1 MERAS
6 SPARRP
12 NSPTRKLGG
21 AGAWCAAL
29 AFAVVAHAQMTIPTT
44 GVVPAGV
51 LDRSLILG
59 DDLADFQSM
68 WASPLNPVQQG
79 WRNQINGVAN
89 GSITGTPPA
98 TFSAA
103 ASQAG
108 IAEAAALRYAMT
120 GTASDLAKVVSALL
134 VADVPPDSSGNS
146 FIIRPE
152 VVTSYLSAYDFI
164 RGAPLADLPV
174 STRAAIEAR
183 LTTLTASLSNGNQT
197 LSNARGKIGGTRA
210 LAGVVLQNQ
219 ALLDE
224 GLSDLNAHFGYS
236 TTDDGWFT
244 DAPGPYLNYTLRHIS
259 LFARAYEQGSGV
271 DLYPNLDPYIQTTLG
286 MRLPDGSSPNVSNG
300 LAVRAA
306 VYALAPTTDPE
317 SAASALWHLTS
328 GLPANYN
335 GYAGTNVFNNTSS
348 PASFFALINFA
359 KTAPAPPDA
368 SPTYLADG
376 QSKVSVFRNDW
387 STTSDYLLLS
397 PGIDSP
403 ASTFDIS
410 GFLLVLPAF
419 HSHNDSMEIL
429 LASKGQYIL
438 VAPGYERTDLSNSP
452 AGFTPKNSDWH
463 NVVLVDG
470 NVGVVADPVQSPILG
485 RTRRPED
492 FVHTNRLDS
501 TEFGDY
507 RGVGDFASLET
518 EYNQTAVRRSIAHPN
533 EDYFVV
539 ADRMQSDSSHAYGFN
554 LVGRGAQTVLVDS
567 ADRME
572 VMWESG
578 GSMVIEHLFSTHS
591 MTLSTEPR
599 SMHYGFNQ
607 FETTRRM
614 LAEINGENAL
624 FLSVLETGWAGQGS
638 SLAIT
643 RLATSADAIGVL
655 IEHATSGWTDTVLT
669 QLGHEVR
676 TAGDVASDANYAY
689 VRRAAGGLLESAML
703 AEGTALWLDGDLVFD
718 LSDRGALSLLF
729 DLDLVLGTV
738 SADGWIAG
746 TTLAIY
752 GRGPISGAWLDG
764 APIGFS
770 NAPGYGSVE
779 ISGGGA
785 LRIEFGVVP
794 ETGSLTLAGVACAA
808 AGALF
813 LRRRGPKP
821 QDALAV

>member
-1 MERAS
+1 
-6 SPARRP
+6 
-12 NSPTRKLGG
+12 
-21 AGAWCAAL
+21 
-29 AFAVVAHAQMTIPTT
+29 MTMPTT

-59 DDLADFQSM
+59 DDLADFQAM
-68 WASPLNPVQQG
+68 WANPLNPVQQG
-79 WRNQINGVAN
+79 WRNQINSAAN
-89 GSITGTPPA
+89 GAISGTPPA

-120 GTASDLAKVVSALL
+120 GGASDLAKVVAALL
-134 VADVPPDSSGNS
+134 AADVPPDGSGNA

-164 RGAPLADLPV
+164 RGAPLADLPL
-174 STRAAIEAR
+174 STRAAIETR
-183 LTTLTASLSNGNQT
+183 LTTLAASLSNGNQT

-236 TTDDGWFT
+236 TTDDGWFA
-244 DAPGPYLNYTLRHIS
+244 DAPGHYLNYTLRHIS

-271 DLYPNLDPYIQTTLG
+271 DVYPHLDPYIQATIG
-286 MRLPDGSSPNVSNG
+286 MRLPDGSTPNVSNG
-300 LAVRAA
+300 LVRRAA
-306 VYALAPTTDPE
+306 VYALAPTTDPD
-317 SAASALWHLTS
+317 SAAAALWHLTA

-335 GYAGTNVFNNTSS
+335 GYAETNVFNNTIS

-359 KTAPAPPDA
+359 RTSPAAPDA
-368 SPTYLADG
+368 SPTYLAQG

-397 PGIDSP
+397 PGVDSP

-419 HSHNDSMEIL
+419 HSHNDTMEIL
-429 LASKGQYIL
+429 LASKGEYIL

-452 AGFTPKNSDWH
+452 AGFTPKNADWH

-470 NVGVVADPVQSPILG
+470 NVGVVPDPVQSPILG

-492 FVHTNRLDS
+492 FVHSNRLDS
-501 TEFGDY
+501 TERGGF
-507 RGVGDFASLET
+507 RGVSDFASLET
-518 EYNQTAVRRSIAHPN
+518 EYNQTAVRRSVAHPN

-539 ADRMQSDSSHAYGFN
+539 ADRMESDSSHTYGFN
-554 LVGRGAQTVLVDS
+554 LVGRGTQTVLVDS
-567 ADRME
+567 VDRLE

-578 GSMVIEHLFSTHS
+578 GSMVIERLFSTHP
-591 MTLSTEPR
+591 MTLSTDAR
-599 SMHYGFNQ
+599 AMHYEFNQ

-614 LAEINGENAL
+614 LAEIDGENAL

-638 SLAIT
+638 SLSIA
-643 RLATSADAIGVL
+643 RLATPADAIGL
-655 IEHATSGWTDTVLT
+655 SIEHATAGWTDVVLT
-669 QLGHEVR
+669 QLGHELR
-676 TAGDVASDANYAY
+676 SAGGLASDANYAY
-689 VRRAAGGLLESAML
+689 ARRVGGGLESAMM
-703 AEGTALWLDGDLVFD
+703 AEGTALWLDGELVFE
-718 LSDRGALSLLF
+718 LSARGTLSLLF
-729 DLDLVLGTV
+729 DADLVLGTV
-738 SADGWIAG
+738 SADGWVAG
-746 TTLAIY
+746 TALTIHD
-752 GRGPISGAWLDG
+752 RGPISGAWLDG
-764 APIGFS
+764 AAVGFA
-770 NAPGYGSVE
+770 NGSGFGA
-779 ISGGGA
+779 IWLPSGGE

-794 ETGSLTLAGVACAA
+794 EAGSLTLAGLTCAA
-808 AGALF
+808 AGALA
-813 LRRRGPKP
+813 LRRRARAPA
-821 QDALAV
+821 DAFAPIPS